1 LSEILVNVGD
11 RVTGGQVI
19 ALTGNTDG
27 GTGVSTGPHCHVGC
41 LPPNFN
47 INSNTYGRVNPRIYM
62 TEYYEGDDD
71 MSILDEPIQQVGGGT
86 ITLRQQ
92 LAEYRPHHIEI
103 TNKLD
108 VIAEQTHESM
118 LNDRTQVYALQD
130 VLKNASPV
138 DIAEALNAKQIA
150 REVMDEISKIISA

>member
-1 LSEILVNVGD
+1 
-11 RVTGGQVI
+11 
-19 ALTGNTDG
+19 
-27 GTGVSTGPHCHVGC
+27 
-41 LPPNFN
+41 
-47 INSNTYGRVNPRIYM
+47 
-62 TEYYEGDDD
+62 